1 VSDKETRRNGIECSG
16 YNNSLAADSKNWIHI
31 VVAHVRALSS
41 LILWVH
47 GKWKL
52 GIHCASHIKSGKRN
66 QISGEILIYHGN
78 NTITNMRKYIYLY
91 TQIYVLSGI
100 QQTAM
105 ITSVGAPIATSW
117 GILLARS
124 KSLRMRPPPCTPYP
138 DRFKSVPGPNGGG
151 SYQTRTMMIL
161 VSWCYAIDAARMV
174 LLLRMA

>member
-1 VSDKETRRNGIECSG
+1 MEAWD
-16 YNNSLAADSKNWIHI
+16 SLCKPHQE
-31 VVAHVRALSS
+31 
-41 LILWVH
+41 
-47 GKWKL
+47 WK
-52 GIHCASHIKSGKRN
+52 KN

-78 NTITNMRKYIYLY
+78 SNAIKHDRIYAITNMPKQIYLY
-91 TQIYVLSGI
+91 TQMYVLSGI

-161 VSWCYAIDAARMV
+161 VSWCDDAIDAVRMM
-174 LLLRMA
+174 LRRCMA